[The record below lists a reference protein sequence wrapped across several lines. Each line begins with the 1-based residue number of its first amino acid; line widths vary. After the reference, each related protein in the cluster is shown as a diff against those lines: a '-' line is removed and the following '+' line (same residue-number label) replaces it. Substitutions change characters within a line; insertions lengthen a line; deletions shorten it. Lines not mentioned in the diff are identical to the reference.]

1 MAKGFI
7 PLAKQM
13 DFLWSELQGKEKAGF
28 GKFLTAGVNTPE
40 DYATLWDQ
48 TYERS
53 GGAGDAKA
61 RDYAGSVYAAMAGGN
76 SNQELISP
84 NAKFTY
90 GYLTNKG
97 MTPQQA
103 AGVTGRLMA
112 ESYEEMNPDARNTMA
127 GGNGTYGVAQWR
139 GSRMN
144 DLANFAGV
152 DVGGIT
158 SLPATT
164 PGGGLLTSSGGA
176 NMMPMDPTKKPYMMG
191 GDQTY
196 SFNPQASQQAAQ
208 QAQPQQAQP
217 QQGGLGGLLSSLK
230 DKAMAVDPQTGLTGL
245 EQFAVALDPLIM
257 TELRGG
263 EAIQQRG
270 AQRVSAGN
278 KNRTIEMLRAR
289 GRDDLADMV
298 ERGMISISDAAG
310 QMLTVPKEK
319 GRTVDAAALRKMFP
333 GAQIEDGLYNLKP
346 DGTATKVG
354 GGGVNVKVGG
364 DEGVEAFDKEFGQ
377 LDARKLAAIDN
388 VGSSASRSLT
398 QINRLETLLG
408 NVPTGMSANIKQ
420 LAGNFGIQ
428 SEGLDDIQ
436 AAAAI
441 INALV
446 PAQRPPGSGPM
457 SDADL
462 ELFKQSLPRIINSPG
477 GNQMIIDTMRGL
489 AQYDAM
495 GSEIV
500 QRFRAK
506 EISKVDAFKLLNSRP
521 DPFASFKAS
530 VGPVET
536 DMSGEA
542 ARKLLE
548 KNQ

>member
-28 GKFLTAGVNTPE
+28 GKFLSAGVNTPE
-40 DYATLWDQ
+40 DYATLWDK

-61 RDYAGSVYAAMAGGN
+61 RDYAGSVFAAMSDGT

-90 GYLTNKG
+90 NYLTQKG

-127 GGNGTYGVAQWR
+127 GGQGTYGVAQWR
-139 GSRMN
+139 GSRMD

-152 DVGGIT
+152 DVGDIT
-158 SLPATT
+158 SLPATA
-164 PGGGLLTSSGGA
+164 PGGGLLTSNQGSS
-176 NMMPMDPTKKPYMMG
+176 PMIDPKKAPLMG
-191 GDQTY
+191 SEAMYKFD
-196 SFNPQASQQAAQ
+196 PQASQQAAQ
-208 QAQPQQAQP
+208 QAQRP
-217 QQGGLGGLLSSLK
+217 QQGGLGGLLSTLK
-230 DKAMAVDPQTGLTGL
+230 DKAMTVDPQTGMTGF
-245 EQFAVALDPLIM
+245 ERFASALDPLIM
-257 TELRGG
+257 ERFRGG
-263 EAIQQRG
+263 GAIRERG
-270 AQRVSAGN
+270 AGRVAAGN

-289 GRDDLADMV
+289 GRADLADMV
-298 ERGMISISDAAG
+298 ERGMISITDAAG
-310 QMLTVPKEK
+310 QMLAVPKEK
-319 GRTVDAAALRKMFP
+319 GRTVDAAALRTMFP

-354 GGGVNVKVGG
+354 GGGVNVSVGG
-364 DEGVEAFDKEFGQ
+364 EGTEAFEKEFGQ

-388 VGSSASRSLT
+388 VGSSASRSLM
-398 QINRLETLLG
+398 QIDRLETLLN

-428 SEGLDDIQ
+428 TEGLGDIQ
-436 AAAAI
+436 AATAI

-446 PAQRPPGSGPM
+446 PAQRPAGSGPM

-462 ELFKQSLPRIINSPG
+462 DLFKQSLPRIINSPG

-536 DMSGEA
+536 DMSTEDA
-542 ARKLLE
+542 LKIL
-548 KNQ
+548 NQ

>member
-1 MAKGFI
+1 MAEGFI

-40 DYATLWDQ
+40 DYATLWDK

-61 RDYAGSVYAAMAGGN
+61 RDYAGSVYAAMAGGD

-164 PGGGLLTSSGGA
+164 PGGGLLTSNQGSS
-176 NMMPMDPTKKPYMMG
+176 PMIDPAKKPYMMG

-196 SFNPQASQQAAQ
+196 SFSPQASQQAAQ
-208 QAQPQQAQP
+208 QVAQQTQP
-217 QQGGLGGLLSSLK
+217 QQGGLGGLLSTLK
-230 DKAMAVDPQTGLTGL
+230 DKATAVDPRTGLTGF
-245 EQFAVALDPLIM
+245 EQFASALDPLIM
-257 TELRGG
+257 KQFRGG
-263 EAIQQRG
+263 ESIREAG
-270 AQRVSAGN
+270 AGRVAAGN
-278 KNRTIEMLRAR
+278 KNRTVEMLKAR
-289 GRDDLADMV
+289 GRKDLAEMV

-310 QMLTVPKEK
+310 QMLS
-319 GRTVDAAALRKMFP
+319 A
-333 GAQIEDGLYNLKP
+333 KP
-346 DGTATKVG
+346 AVA
-354 GGGVNVKVGG
+354 GG
-364 DEGVEAFDKEFGQ
+364 DFKDAQAFRKEF
-377 LDARKLAAIDN
+377 
-388 VGSSASRSLT
+388 T
-398 QINRLETLLG
+398 
-408 NVPTGMSANIKQ
+408 
-420 LAGNFGIQ
+420 
-428 SEGLDDIQ
+428 
-436 AAAAI
+436 
-441 INALV
+441 
-446 PAQRPPGSGPM
+446 
-457 SDADL
+457 
-462 ELFKQSLPRIINSPG
+462 SLPRIKSFAGVTEAYSRIVDVGQRADFLDRANRLYKSQESLVLPLYKTYENIATNRGFNPEMVLPQFGYTGEMPG
-477 GNQMIIDTMRGL
+477 V
-489 AQYDAM
+489 APEFAAM
-495 GSEIV
+495 PPPPMPEGATADGQPLTQPAWQAIWNARSSAEKKK
-500 QRFRAK
+500 FM
-506 EISKVDAFKLLNSRP
+506 ETGAF
-521 DPFASFKAS
+521 
-530 VGPVET
+530 E
-536 DMSGEA
+536 
-542 ARKLLE
+542 
-548 KNQ
+548 

>member
-1 MAKGFI
+1 MAEGFI
-7 PLAKQM
+7 PLVKQM

-40 DYATLWDQ
+40 DYATLWDK

-61 RDYAGSVYAAMAGGN
+61 RDYAGSVYAAMAGGT

-127 GGNGTYGVAQWR
+127 GGKGTYGVAQWR

-152 DVGGIT
+152 DVSDIA

-196 SFNPQASQQAAQ
+196 SFNPQTSQQAAQ
-208 QAQPQQAQP
+208 QAQPR
-217 QQGGLGGLLSSLK
+217 QGGLGGLLSSLK
-230 DKAMAVDPQTGLTGL
+230 DKAMAVDPQTGLSGL

-263 EAIQQRG
+263 EAIQRRG
-270 AQRVSAGN
+270 AQRVAAGN
-278 KNRTIEMLRAR
+278 KNRTIEMLRSR
-289 GRDDLADMV
+289 GRKDLADMV
-298 ERGMISISDAAG
+298 ERGMISPTDAAG
-310 QMLTVPKEK
+310 QLLSAKPAVAGGDFKDAQSFRKEFTSLDRIK
-319 GRTVDAAALRKMFP
+319 NFSDVTEAYTRIVKSASNPSPAGDLALIFNYMKVLDPSSVVRESEFAAAARAGSF
-333 GAQIEDGLYNLKP
+333 
-346 DGTATKVG
+346 
-354 GGGVNVKVGG
+354 G
-364 DEGVEAFDKEFGQ
+364 D
-377 LDARKLAAIDN
+377 R
-388 VGSSASRSLT
+388 
-398 QINRLETLLG
+398 
-408 NVPTGMSANIKQ
+408 
-420 LAGNFGIQ
+420 
-428 SEGLDDIQ
+428 IQ
-436 AAAAI
+436 AAAEQLKEGTLLA
-441 INALV
+441 
-446 PAQRPPGSGPM
+446 PDQR
-457 SDADL
+457 ADFVSRATNL
-462 ELFKQSLPRIINSPG
+462 YRGTEEQARPLYTKYANIAKARGFDPDKVLPEFGYVGELFSVAPEF
-477 GNQMIIDTMRGL
+477 
-489 AQYDAM
+489 AAM
-495 GSEIV
+495 PPPPMPEGATADGQPLTQAAWQAIWNARS
-500 QRFRAK
+500 AK
-506 EISKVDAFKLLNSRP
+506 EKKKFMETGAF
-521 DPFASFKAS
+521 
-530 VGPVET
+530 E
-536 DMSGEA
+536 
-542 ARKLLE
+542 
-548 KNQ
+548 

>member
-1 MAKGFI
+1 MAEGFI

-40 DYATLWDQ
+40 DYATLWDK

-127 GGNGTYGVAQWR
+127 GGQGTYGVAQWR

-164 PGGGLLTSSGGA
+164 PGGGLLTPSGGA

-196 SFNPQASQQAAQ
+196 SSDPQAAQ
-208 QAQPQQAQP
+208 QAQPK
-217 QQGGLGGLLSSLK
+217 QGGLGGLLSTLK
-230 DKAMAVDPQTGLTGL
+230 DKAAAVNPQTGMTGFQ
-245 EQFAVALDPLIM
+245 QFASALDPLIM
-257 TELRGG
+257 KQFRGG
-263 EAIQQRG
+263 ESIREAG
-270 AQRVSAGN
+270 AGRVAAGN
-278 KNRTIEMLRAR
+278 KNKTVEMLKAR
-289 GRDDLADMV
+289 GRNDLAEMV
-298 ERGMISISDAAG
+298 ERGMISPTDAAG
-310 QMLTVPKEK
+310 QMLAVPKDDRTSGIKEYQEAVRQGFK
-319 GRTVDAAALRKMFP
+319 GTFLDYKTAISKA
-333 GAQIEDGLYNLKP
+333 GA
-346 DGTATKVG
+346 T
-354 GGGVNVKVGG
+354 NVTVGG
-364 DEGVEAFDKEFGQ
+364 DEGTEAFEKEFGK
-377 LDARKLAAIDN
+377 LDAQALADVAVAGASAGRSIAQID
-388 VGSSASRSLT
+388 
-398 QINRLETLLG
+398 RLEGLLG
-408 NVPTGMSANIKQ
+408 NVPTGMAANLKQ
-420 LAGNFGIQ
+420 IAGNFGIPT
-428 SEGLDDIQ
+428 EGLDDIQ
-436 AAAAI
+436 AAAAL
-441 INALV
+441 INSLV

-462 ELFKQSLPRIINSPG
+462 DLFKKSLPRIINQPG
-477 GNQMIIDTMRGL
+477 GNQIILNTMRGI

-495 GSEIV
+495 GSDIV
-500 QRFRAK
+500 QRFRAGT
-506 EISKVDAFKLLNSRP
+506 ISKVDAFKELNNRP
-521 DPFASFKAS
+521 DPFANFAAPSAPS
-530 VGPVET
+530 PT
-536 DMSGEA
+536 DMSAEDA
-542 ARKLLE
+542 LKILNE
-548 KNQ
+548 